1 MITYFFP
8 MDISDAVTT
17 EHASFDPATRVSKLR
32 GAFDEEIL
40 TNAILVEGEEVVG
53 VIPRKALLDSH
64 HDPGEKLQSIVR
76 DPPRVSRTEDLRE
89 TARLMVESELKLLP
103 VYEGTQFHGVIT
115 DHAVLDLVLENL
127 NALGVQDVFTR
138 DLISVESDTTLG
150 QVIHVLRENDISRVP
165 VIDEGDAIGLISVF
179 DLVEFIVRKM
189 HRNQGGAPE
198 GFDGHG
204 GTGSS
209 PGYRSN
215 QGFGERAGESTQMLD
230 LPARNVMST
239 PVYTVVPEATLDE
252 AVEEILGTAYSSL
265 VVTDENDAPI
275 GIMTTTDVLRA
286 LTVDEENHMDIQLFG
301 VEHLHGLSRADIAT
315 RIEEIDQKYQ
325 NMAILEA
332 NIVFHEHREQQR
344 GTPLLLVTVRLFTD
358 EGRFVGSAEEYGSRT
373 AFKEAAAVAE
383 GNALEDKSRK
393 HPREQRNR
401 SSVQAQELL
410 NWWHTAE

>member
-1 MITYFFP
+1 

-40 TNAILVEGEEVVG
+40 TNAILVEDEEVEG
-53 VIPRKALLDSH
+53 VIPRKELLDSH
-64 HDPGEKLQSIVR
+64 HDPGEKLQSVVR
-76 DPPRVSRTEDLRE
+76 SPPQISRTEDVRE

-115 DHAVLDLVLENL
+115 DHAVLNLVLEHL
-127 NALGVQDVFTR
+127 NALSVQDVFTR

-150 QVIHVLRENDISRVP
+150 RVINVLRENDISRVP
-165 VIDEGDAIGLISVF
+165 VIDEGEAVGLISVF

-189 HRNQGGAPE
+189 DRNKGGAPD

-204 GTGSS
+204 GAGSS
-209 PGYRSN
+209 EGYRSHP
-215 QGFGERAGESTQMLD
+215 GFGDRSGESERMLD
-230 LPARNVMST
+230 LPARDVMST
-239 PVYTVVPEATLDE
+239 PVYTVAHEAMLDD
-252 AVEEILGTAYSSL
+252 AVEEILGTEYSSL
-265 VVTDENDAPI
+265 VVTGGGGEPN

-286 LTVDEENHMDIQLFG
+286 LTVNEEQRMDIQVFG
-301 VEHLHGLSRADIAT
+301 VEHLHGLSRSDIAA

-325 NMAILEA
+325 KMDILEA
-332 NIVFHEHREQQR
+332 NVVFHEHREQQR

-358 EGRFVGSAEEYGSRT
+358 QGRFVGSAEEYGSRT

-393 HPREQRNR
+393 DPREQRSR
-401 SSVQAQELL
+401 TSAQPEELL
-410 NWWHTAE
+410 NWWRTAE